1 MSCDN
6 WDITS
11 YTTRPPPQF
20 RISSSP
26 NPLEIRPGEE
36 KPAQLRIKSESSI
49 DSVSLITTNI
59 TESGIQTNLTSDQI
73 SIRPFGNGT
82 TTLRVEALD
91 NATAKTPYPTNCL
104 QACDSGEFPQGNHN
118 QD

>member
-11 YTTRPPPQF
+11 YTTISPPQF

-26 NPLEIRPGEE
+26 NPLELR
-36 KPAQLRIKSESSI
+36 PAQLQIKLEASI
-49 DSVSLITTNI
+49 DSVAIITINI

-91 NATAKTPYPTNCL
+91 NATAKTPYPTNC
-104 QACDSGEFPQGNHN
+104 QACDRWGIPSR
-118 QD
+118 